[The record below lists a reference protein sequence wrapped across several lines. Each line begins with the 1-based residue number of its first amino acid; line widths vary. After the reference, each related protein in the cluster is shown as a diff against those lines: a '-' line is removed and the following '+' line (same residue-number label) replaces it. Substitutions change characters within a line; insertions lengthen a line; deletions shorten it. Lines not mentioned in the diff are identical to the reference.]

1 MKTACRHFR
10 EVWMD
15 RKGRLPD
22 DDTGIAL
29 RAHSSGCPSCTA
41 FLEENRDVFSVLNFL
56 AVERSRAVPSADL
69 ADRIVARVQRE
80 AVESSAPRTVP
91 FFLRSSTRR
100 YAPLAAGFAVFLAF
114 GVFAALVGG
123 GILPSGN
130 PSGYI
135 APTQSQTDTK
145 GATNDPNGISPGV
158 GADAITD
165 MTGFAPESCST
176 PRLVVSIADPG
187 SLSFLK
193 AGSAVQ
199 TTYATLV
206 DSREMDEAK
215 VFRAYLNSDD
225 SITICL
231 LLPSDTIQDRADR
244 IAKVVS
250 SCASPFRIEIIDA
263 EDIGD
268 RLKTLG
274 LVDAEAFVSGSAD
287 GGFRLLML
295 DLGR

>member
-10 EVWMD
+10 EEWMD
-15 RKGRLPD
+15 RKGRSPD
-22 DDTGIAL
+22 DLSGIAL
-29 RAHSSGCPSCTA
+29 RAHSSDCPACTA
-41 FLEENRDVFSVLNFL
+41 FMEENRDVFAALNVL

-69 ADRIVARVQRE
+69 AERIVARIQGE
-80 AVESSAPRTVP
+80 AVEASTPRTVP

-123 GILPSGN
+123 GILLGGN

-135 APTQSQTDTK
+135 APTQSQTDAK
-145 GATNDPNGISPGV
+145 GATNDAKGISPGA
-158 GADAITD
+158 GTDAITD
-165 MTGFAPESCST
+165 TTGFAPETCAT
-176 PRLVVSIADPG
+176 PRLIVSDADPG
-187 SLSFLK
+187 SLSFLQD
-193 AGSAVQ
+193 GSAVQ

-206 DSREMDEAK
+206 DSGEMETAR
-215 VFRAYLNSDD
+215 VVRAYLNSDD
-225 SITICL
+225 SITIL
-231 LLPSDTIQDRADR
+231 LLFPSDTIQDRADR